1 MANTISTRSAI
12 FVQFNVDL
20 NAAGGVALRLVCNRD
35 YAVVDYNVLVV
46 AVGVGGTGVTA
57 TPHPHNPNATTTYML
72 ANHHLIAIPPWSSA
86 TYRADPHRW

>member
-20 NAAGGVALRLVCNRD
+20 NAAGGVALSLVCNRD

-46 AVGVGGTGVTA
+46 AAGAGSATNASITA
-57 TPHPHNPNATTTYML
+57 TDTLRSRRMPFVVVVLLAKRTSASKRSSTITT
-72 ANHHLIAIPPWSSA
+72 AWS
-86 TYRADPHRW
+86 